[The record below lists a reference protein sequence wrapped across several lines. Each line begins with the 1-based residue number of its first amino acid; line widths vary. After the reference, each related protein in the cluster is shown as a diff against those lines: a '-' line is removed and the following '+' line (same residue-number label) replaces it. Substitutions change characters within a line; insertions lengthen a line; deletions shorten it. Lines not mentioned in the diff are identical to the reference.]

1 MIKKNLLFLGENG
14 LSKVSGK
21 TLHYKGSPFHRVIK
35 NFMVQGGD
43 FTKGGFRNIH
53 AVWSLYMYCYGDT
66 DEKLYCLIVIESW
79 KYLNTHKT
87 KSSHFAVG
95 TINSVTLFFS
105 YCTTVTQ

>member
-79 KYLNTHKT
+79 KYLNTLILLT
-87 KSSHFAVG
+87 
-95 TINSVTLFFS
+95 
-105 YCTTVTQ
+105 